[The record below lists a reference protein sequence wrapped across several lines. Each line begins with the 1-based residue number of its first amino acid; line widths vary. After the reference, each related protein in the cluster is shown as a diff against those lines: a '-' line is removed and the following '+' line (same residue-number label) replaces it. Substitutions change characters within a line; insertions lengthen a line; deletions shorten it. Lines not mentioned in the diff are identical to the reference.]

1 MFKTCGLILL
11 LALAP
16 SLPAAEPA
24 KPGRILVQKD
34 GKYLVLDLAGKQ
46 LDELT
51 PKLGKRQVTV
61 GAKTRELPYR
71 DKFVV
76 LLPEGK
82 PLEVQFPEK
91 KRLTDASVSPDGK
104 YIAFIAPDFPIDL
117 DRDFSYHRS
126 VYVYVWD
133 VKKAQ
138 GFLMEII
145 AQHLAWAPDGTLLAV
160 EAASSKEILA
170 GIFTH
175 WEVDLK
181 TKEKVELKMPEQT
194 RLEAATP
201 DGKAFISSIYDATEK
216 KMHIASIDRTADQ
229 KVTRLTSHSVS
240 FRTASQRVRVQLSPD
255 GSRLLFFDTDPTEE
269 IAKGIPHLYR
279 LYTYDLKAKKREKLA
294 EVPLNAF
301 VTETAWAPDSKKVAY
316 LWKRM
321 EPGAAMSFA
330 IDKNGKVVALDLFGK
345 PVDPA
350 KANEEAETH
359 LSVADADGKNPK
371 TILSGKARAA
381 GIALVGLSWR

>member
-16 SLPAAEPA
+16 SLTAADPA

-34 GKYLVLDLAGKQ
+34 GKYLVLDPAGKQ

-61 GAKTRELPYR
+61 GGKTRELPYR

-117 DRDFSYHRS
+117 DRDLAYHRS
-126 VYVYVWD
+126 VYVWD

-138 GFLMEII
+138 GFLIEII
-145 AQHLAWAPDGTLLAV
+145 AQHLAWAPDGTLLVV

-170 GIFTH
+170 GTFTH
-175 WEVDLK
+175 WLVDLK
-181 TKEKVELKMPEQT
+181 TKENVELKMLEQT

-201 DGKAFISSIYDATEK
+201 DGKAFIASIYDATEK
-216 KMHIASIDRTADQ
+216 KMHIASIDRTAEQ
-229 KVTRLTSHSVS
+229 KVTRLTSHSAS
-240 FRTASQRVRVQLSPD
+240 FRTVSPFARVQMSPD
-255 GSRLLFFDTDPTEE
+255 GLRLLFFDTDTTEE
-269 IAKGIPHLYR
+269 LTKGIPRLPR
-279 LYTYDLKAKKREKLA
+279 LYTYDLKAKRREKLA

-301 VTETAWAPDSKKVAY
+301 VTETAWSPDSKKVAY

-321 EPGAAMSFA
+321 EPGAVMNFA
-330 IDKNGKVVALDLFGK
+330 IDKNGKVVALDLSGK

-350 KANEEAETH
+350 KRNEEAETH
-359 LSVADADGKNPK
+359 LSIADADGKSPK

-381 GIALVGLSWR
+381 GIPLLGLLWR